1 MSLPDPDGHER
12 VGERAGAGE
21 VRVDV
26 DHLGA
31 ARLGLHHPLEPD
43 GMGLGHVRA
52 HDHDAVGV
60 DEPVRSVGGAAT
72 PERGSQTGNGGG
84 VSNTGLVLDL
94 DGPER
99 GEQLLD
105 EVVLLVVQRRPAQA
119 REPGGAPQDPALA
132 RRSAASRGGG
142 RRAPGRPPS
151 PWRCAGRGRST
162 RWRPARGSA
171 PSARAAGP
179 SRAGW
184 RPSPWGTACPRE
196 IGEAGL
202 PSIWM
207 TFSSFTNTCCAQP
220 TAQYGHTDLATRSAV
235 AVRGVAAARARRLGR
250 GAPAQPVRPDELPV
264 DRPRP
269 HERPHPLPQ
278 SHACSFPAPLMAPTV
293 PPPAP

>member
-1 MSLPDPDGHER
+1 MSRYSGEMNAAAFVYAATYSRKSSSFSRMCLMTPPRKAMSLPARIGHVR

-60 DEPVRSVGGAAT
+60 DEPVRSVGGAAA

-94 DGPER
+94 DRAQR

-105 EVVLLVVQRRPAQA
+105 QVVLFVVQRRPAEA
-119 REPGGAPQDPALA
+119 GEPGGAAQDPALGVG
-132 RRSAASRGGG
+132 RAASRGGG

-151 PWRCAGRGRST
+151 PWPCAGRGRST

-179 SRAGW
+179 VTSWVQADPFGHSR
-184 RPSPWGTACPRE
+184 PRE
-196 IGEAGL
+196 IG
-202 PSIWM
+202 
-207 TFSSFTNTCCAQP
+207 
-220 TAQYGHTDLATRSAV
+220 R
-235 AVRGVAAARARRLGR
+235 GR
-250 GAPAQPVRPDELPV
+250 G
-264 DRPRP
+264 RPR
-269 HERPHPLPQ
+269 
-278 SHACSFPAPLMAPTV
+278 SG
-293 PPPAP
+293 